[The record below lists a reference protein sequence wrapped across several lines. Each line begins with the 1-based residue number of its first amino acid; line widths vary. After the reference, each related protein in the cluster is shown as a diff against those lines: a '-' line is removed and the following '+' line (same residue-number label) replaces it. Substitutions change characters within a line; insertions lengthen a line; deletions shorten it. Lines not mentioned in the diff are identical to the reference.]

1 MNLFSENDIEYSS
14 TVTVQ
19 RPQTNF
25 SSSGNYEESF
35 ETVIEGMTADIQL
48 SLKVRKVVSEDEKG
62 IADNTE
68 WRMFCNPP
76 EPILSGD
83 RISDGAR
90 IFFID
95 AVGDWGSHTECVM
108 RLYSDS

>member
-1 MNLFSENDIEYSS
+1 MNLFSENDIEYPF

-19 RPQTNF
+19 RPQENF

-48 SLKVRKVVSEDEKG
+48 SLKIRKVISEDERG
-62 IADNTE
+62 ISDNTM
-68 WRMFCNPP
+68 WIMFCSPP

-83 RISDGAR
+83 RVSDGTR
-90 IFFID
+90 IFIVD
-95 AVGDWGSHTECVM
+95 AVGDWGSHSECVM
-108 RLYSDS
+108 RLYSGS